1 VVNVTEKIEQ
11 VVTNPVVSK
20 IVPAVPI
27 GSGSAYFFDITQ
39 GIFAI
44 LSIII
49 GIVAGIYVVVINHK
63 RNKLIDKELE
73 IKDLE
78 IDKLKRNPCEV
89 NDGD

>member
-1 VVNVTEKIEQ
+1 MSATEKIEQ
-11 VVTNPVVSK
+11 VITNPVVSK

-39 GIFAI
+39 GIFAL
-44 LSIII
+44 LSIVI
-49 GIVAGIYVVVINHK
+49 GIIAGIYVVVINHK

-78 IDKLKRNPCEV
+78 IDRLKGDACEV
-89 NDGD
+89 KDGD